1 MPVTESLKLDAR
13 RKSILEIL
21 NRSGKVRVIEL
32 SQELGASEVT
42 IRNDLSELE
51 KNGYLERV
59 PGGAVQT
66 MKNYYN
72 MDLQQR
78 RMENAEAKQAIAAM
92 AATLVNDGD
101 TLMINAGT
109 TTYFTALE
117 LRRFKNLKIVT
128 NSISVAVEL
137 ASVPSFHV
145 QLLGGLVN
153 PQYSFTYG
161 DGALM
166 HLRRYKADKVILS
179 MDGVNP
185 EAGLTT
191 YHSEEA
197 EVIRVMLERARTA
210 IVVAD
215 HTKLG
220 HESFSHIAELS
231 AAAYLVT
238 NRGGDADLLREIEE
252 HNVTVITD

>member
-13 RKSILEIL
+13 RKNILEIL

-51 KNGYLERV
+51 KSGYLERV

-78 RMENAEAKQAIAAM
+78 RMENAEAKQSIASL
-92 AATLVNDGD
+92 AASLVNDGD

-109 TTYFTALE
+109 TTYFTALD
-117 LRRFKNLKIVT
+117 LKRFKNLKIIT
-128 NSISVAVEL
+128 NSILVAVEL
-137 ASVPSFHV
+137 ASVPTFHV

-161 DGALM
+161 DGALL
-166 HLRRYKADKVILS
+166 HLKRYKADKVILS
-179 MDGVNP
+179 MDGVCT

-191 YHSEEA
+191 YHSEET
-197 EVIRVMLERARTA
+197 EVIRTMIERSRTI

-220 HESFSHIAELS
+220 HESFSHIAPLS
-231 AAAYLVT
+231 AASYLVT
-238 NRGGDADLLREIEE
+238 NRCDCTDLLREIEE
-252 HNVTVITD
+252 AGVTIITD

>member
-1 MPVTESLKLDAR
+1 MATNDGLKLDAR
-13 RKSILEIL
+13 RNSILEIL
-21 NRSGKVRVIEL
+21 NRSGKVRVSYL
-32 SQELGASEVT
+32 SEVLGTSEVT

-78 RMENAEAKQAIAAM
+78 RNENATEKQSIAAVT
-92 AATLVNDGD
+92 AGLINDGD
-101 TLMINAGT
+101 TLLINAGT

-117 LRRFKNLKIVT
+117 LKRFKNLKIVT

-137 ASVPSFHV
+137 AGAPTFHV
-145 QLLGGLVN
+145 QLLGGDIN

-161 DGALM
+161 NIALDQ
-166 HLRRYKADKVILS
+166 LRRYKADKVILS
-179 MDGVNP
+179 VDGVCC
-185 EAGLTT
+185 EEGLTT
-191 YHSEEA
+191 YHAEEA
-197 EVIRVMLERARTA
+197 QVSKLMIERARTA

-215 HTKLG
+215 FTKIG
-220 HESFSHIAELS
+220 HESFSQISDLS
-231 AAAYLVT
+231 SASYLVT
-238 NRGGDADLLREIEE
+238 NRRVEKELLEDIKAYG
-252 HNVTVITD
+252 VTIVTD

>member
-1 MPVTESLKLDAR
+1 MAVNEILKLDAR

-21 NRSGKVRVIEL
+21 NRAGKVRVVHL

-51 KNGYLERV
+51 KSGYLERV

-78 RMENAEAKQAIAAM
+78 RNENAAAKQSIAAM
-92 AATLVNDGD
+92 SASLIRDGD
-101 TLMINAGT
+101 TLFINAGT
-109 TTYFTALE
+109 TTYFAALD
-117 LRRFKNLKIVT
+117 LKRFKNLKIVT

-137 ASVPSFHV
+137 AGAPTFHV

-161 DGALM
+161 DSALAL
-166 HLRRYKADKVILS
+166 LRRYKADKVILS
-179 MDGVNP
+179 VDGVDVKG
-185 EAGLTT
+185 GLTT

-197 EVIRVMLERARTA
+197 EVSKLMIERARTV
-210 IVVAD
+210 IIVAD
-215 HTKLG
+215 HTKVG
-220 HESFSHIAELS
+220 RESFSHIAPLS
-231 AAAYLVT
+231 AASYLITNKTGAQDALQELQEAGVT
-238 NRGGDADLLREIEE
+238 LL
-252 HNVTVITD
+252 TD

>member
-1 MPVTESLKLDAR
+1 MAHNEGLKLDAR
-13 RKSILEIL
+13 RNSILEIL
-21 NRSGKVRVIEL
+21 NRSGKVRVAHL
-32 SQELGASEVT
+32 SDVLGTSEVT

-78 RMENAEAKQAIAAM
+78 KNEHATEKQTIAA
-92 AATLVNDGD
+92 AAVSLINDGD
-101 TLMINAGT
+101 TLLINAGT

-117 LRRFKNLKIVT
+117 LKRFKNLKIVT

-137 ASVPSFHV
+137 GGAPTFHV
-145 QLLGGLVN
+145 QLLGGDVN

-161 DGALM
+161 NIALDQ
-166 HLRRYKADKVILS
+166 LRRYKADKVILS
-179 MDGVNP
+179 VDGVCC
-185 EAGLTT
+185 EEGLTT
-191 YHSEEA
+191 YHAEEA
-197 EVIRVMLERARTA
+197 EVSKLMIERARTT

-215 HTKLG
+215 YTKIG
-220 HESFSHIAELS
+220 HESFSQIADLS

-238 NRGGDADLLREIEE
+238 NKRAEAEILDEIRAYGVSV
-252 HNVTVITD
+252 VTD